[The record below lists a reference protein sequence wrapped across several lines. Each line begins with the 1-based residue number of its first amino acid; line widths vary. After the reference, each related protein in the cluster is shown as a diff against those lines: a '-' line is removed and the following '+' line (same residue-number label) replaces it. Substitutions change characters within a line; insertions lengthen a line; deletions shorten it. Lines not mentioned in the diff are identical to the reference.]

1 MNSQIIN
8 YLNTKYGYRLSN
20 DYYNKIEEWTDW
32 WRGYHEPFHHIVYEN
47 GKKKKS
53 RDMYTMKMAKK
64 ICEDWAS
71 ILINDKTYIKLD
83 DKSSERFII
92 GDTENGGVFGSNNFW
107 DQANDLMEK
116 MMYSGTAAVV
126 IRLKNAL
133 IGKKGKLKY
142 SADTKIDLNYLAA
155 DKIIPITIDNG
166 DITEAAFCSD
176 ICIKGKN
183 RIYLEIHRLEA
194 GKYVIENHFF
204 KVDDKENNLLAE
216 TNLPEG
222 ISPVIY
228 TGSDKPWFAIC
239 KPAIVNPIDG
249 NHGMGCAVFANA
261 IDNLKGVDLAYNN
274 LNSDFWLGQK
284 KVFLNKNLLADMA
297 GGKKVTPDEVNQ
309 QLFYYIGETM
319 DDGSGK
325 QMVQEHNPDLR
336 VADNTAGIQAQLDYL
351 SFKVGFG
358 TKHYQ
363 FNSGSIVTATQYTG
377 DKQDLIQNA
386 HKHFIKVE
394 SFLYKLVKTLLWI
407 GHNYIDKS
415 VKEDCKIKIVF
426 DQSPL
431 VDENA
436 ERQRDKDDVA
446 AGLMQ
451 KWEYRVKWY
460 GETKKQAKKA
470 LSDGEPDDDEL
481 MGFNNEDDED
491 DPGGDE

>member
-1 MNSQIIN
+1 MNTEIIN
-8 YLNTKYGYRLSN
+8 YLNRKYGYDLTN
-20 DYYNKIEEWTDW
+20 DYYSKIEEWTDW
-32 WRGYHEPFHHIVYEN
+32 WKGYHEPFHHIKYEN
-47 GKKKKS
+47 GEKKRS

-64 ICEDWAS
+64 ISEDWAS
-71 ILINDKTYIKLD
+71 ILINDKTFIKLD
-83 DKSSERFII
+83 DKVSERFLI
-92 GDTENGGVFGSNNFW
+92 GDTQNGGVFGSNNFW

-116 MMYSGTAAVV
+116 MMYSGTAAIV
-126 IRLKNAL
+126 IKLKNAL
-133 IGKKGKLKY
+133 IKDNGKLKPA
-142 SADTKIDLNYLAA
+142 ADTVIDLSYLSA
-155 DKIIPITIDNG
+155 DKIIPLTIENG

-176 ICIKGKN
+176 VCIKGKN
-183 RIYLEIHRLEA
+183 RTYLEMHLIKNNE
-194 GKYVIENHFF
+194 YVIENHMFT
-204 KVDDKENNLLAE
+204 VDEKNKDLLKEID
-216 TNLPEG
+216 LPEG
-222 ISPVIY
+222 YPSVIH
-228 TGSDKPWFAIC
+228 TGSDRPWFSIC
-239 KPAIVNPIDG
+239 KPAIVNPFDS

-284 KVFLNKNLLADMA
+284 KVFLNRNLLADMA

-325 QMVQEHNPDLR
+325 QLVHEHNPDLR
-336 VADNTAGIQAQLDYL
+336 VTDNTAGIQAQLDYL

-394 SFLYKLVKTLLWI
+394 SFLYRLVKTILWI
-407 GHNYIDKS
+407 GHNYIDTSIKD
-415 VKEDCKIKIVF
+415 DCKINVIF

-436 ERQRDKDDVA
+436 ERQRDKDDVS

-460 GETKKQAKKA
+460 GETEKQAKKILA
-470 LSDGEPDDDEL
+470 DGEPDDDEL
-481 MGFNNEDDED
+481 MGFDEEDDES
-491 DPGGDE
+491 GGDV